1 MLSSG
6 VNIDSKLSFN
16 RHISST
22 CSKVNKQLSVVKR
35 FKHLVSDHIK
45 RRLYMYNAFIL
56 PAFNYCSDVWHFC
69 NKRSNDKLE
78 QLNKQ
83 ALRTVKPLDNGHL
96 SDVM

>member
-56 PAFNYCSDVWHFC
+56 PAFN
-69 NKRSNDKLE
+69 NI
-78 QLNKQ
+78 
-83 ALRTVKPLDNGHL
+83 TV
-96 SDVM
+96 VMFGTFVTSVVMTNWNNSISRL

>member
-1 MLSSG
+1 
-6 VNIDSKLSFN
+6 
-16 RHISST
+16 
-22 CSKVNKQLSVVKR
+22 
-35 FKHLVSDHIK
+35 
-45 RRLYMYNAFIL
+45 MYNAFIL